1 MERPK
6 VSSTVSVDKRRI
18 AVVEKCVSHPTLH
31 GGTPSTRSVFR
42 PDYGRCLGELRLGG
56 TLQSRSVL
64 SGGMVRHRPPGP
76 YKQEG
81 NYGGTQIDPGHDA
94 AGGLCPPVP
103 GQHDGRVLHKPTG
116 RDSVATALQGGHQS
130 VADCSVK
137 GWLGPGLLGAARRES
152 VIRSAVKVSSA
163 HLGLFSRQADS
174 RKDLGSL
181 VQASGRRFCQ
191 SGMSPGSSVLQLVS
205 GSPGNSQ
212 GCLLGQGLAQQSI
225 LLPSSTFDSN
235 DFGQD
240 QNRQDHSF
248 DCGPSMETSFVV
260 GHLVRDDGGEHHD
273 PTLLLHHSVLST
285 TSEQKGAILAPSS
298 SLPCVRG
305 QDLPL
310 LTDEAKDLLV
320 HDVRPGTDKIYRSRF
335 KIFSDYCV
343 VNGFDPTTC
352 PVEIVTNF
360 LSELK
365 GRGLKYQTICGYR
378 SAISRYHSMVG
389 NDPIGSAPLVKR
401 VTKACFN
408 QAPPI
413 PKYSDMWDVNKLMEF
428 LETMNPN
435 SSLSIFDLGMKAVA
449 LISSLSLS
457 RQSSVAA
464 LAPQFQVMDQKIHIS
479 LTKLEKT
486 SRPTKVRSEVILPS
500 GDSHPPLSL
509 ALCLSEYIERT
520 ELRREYYSKAEGSRP
535 SQLFISN
542 IKPYQSVL
550 PSTLAKWLLTAM
562 DRAGICTA
570 SYRAH
575 SVRSASASDMRS
587 RGMSLSQV
595 LQRGNWS
602 TRTRTF
608 AIFYDRSSLA

>member
-1 MERPK
+1 MVAPLRRGQC
-6 VSSTVSVDKRRI
+6 SVQIMAD
-18 AVVEKCVSHPTLH
+18 AS
-31 GGTPSTRSVFR
+31 
-42 PDYGRCLGELRLGG
+42 
-56 TLQSRSVL
+56 
-64 SGGMVRHRPPGP
+64 
-76 YKQEG
+76 G
-81 NYGGTQIDPGHDA
+81 NYGWGGHSSRGQFCQGVWSVTDHQAHINRKEIIGGHRSIQDMMQQGDFVHLSLDNMTAVSFINRQGGTRSLPLCKEAISLWQTVLSRGGWVRASWVPREENQLSDLLSKSALLTWDFSLDRQIAERIWARWFRPVVDAFASQECHLVPAYYSWYPDPQATARDA
-94 AGGLCPPVP
+94 FSVRVWPNRVFCFPPVP
-103 GQHDGRVLHKPTG
+103 VPY
-116 RDSVATALQGGHQS
+116 
-130 VADCSVK
+130 
-137 GWLGPGLLGAARRES
+137 
-152 VIRSAVKVSSA
+152 
-163 HLGLFSRQADS
+163 
-174 RKDLGSL
+174 
-181 VQASGRRFCQ
+181 
-191 SGMSPGSSVLQLVS
+191 
-205 GSPGNSQ
+205 
-212 GCLLGQGLAQQSI
+212 
-225 LLPSSTFDSN
+225 SN

-240 QNRQDHSF
+240 QNQQDHSF

-260 GHLVRDDGGEHHD
+260 GHPVRDDGGEHND
-273 PTLLLHHSVLST
+273 PALLLHHSVLST

-449 LISSLSLS
+449 LISSLSIC

-464 LAPQFQVMDQKIHIS
+464 LAPQFQVMDQKIHIY

-486 SRPTKVRSEVILPS
+486 SRPNKVRSEVILPS